1 MEFIFASHNDYKLN
15 EVRSIIGKKISIKS
29 LNEIGYFKPINESG
43 NTLEENSLIK
53 AKLIYNKFKTN
64 CFSEDTGLEVEAL
77 ENRPGVLS
85 ARFAGNDRND
95 EKNIQKLL
103 SLLKFQKNRS
113 ARFRTVV
120 TVVIENKFFF
130 IEGKVNGIILNKKKG
145 KNGFGYDPI
154 FCPQGF
160 NKSFGEISTSQ
171 KNLISH
177 RSIAFNKL
185 KHLIQ
190 NY

>member
-1 MEFIFASHNDYKLN
+1 M
-15 EVRSIIGKKISIKS
+15 
-29 LNEIGYFKPINESG
+29 
-43 NTLEENSLIK
+43 
-53 AKLIYNKFKTN
+53 
-64 CFSEDTGLEVEAL
+64 EAL